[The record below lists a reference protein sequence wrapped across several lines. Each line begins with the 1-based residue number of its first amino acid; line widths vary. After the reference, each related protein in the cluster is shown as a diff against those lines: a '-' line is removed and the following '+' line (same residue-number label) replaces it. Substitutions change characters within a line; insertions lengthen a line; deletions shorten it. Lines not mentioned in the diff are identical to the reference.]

1 MGTIHRLR
9 RTGDYSRTTIWHARS
24 LAVAQVPENNRERL
38 RCCGDA
44 IDHRWDLAALGVA
57 GEAGGGDSFHVLF
70 HCQADELRSRDA
82 ALVHLRLFESAAA
95 DDDHRLEALLRRR
108 AGASESCAAEERA
121 LAEHFEQPRRV
132 EHLRAHPAFQL
143 EEVLVD

>member
-95 DDDHRLEALLRRR
+95 DDDHRLEQL
-108 AGASESCAAEERA
+108 GTSDQSEQRVLGVVEIAFDRVRFERPMIQMVPQ
-121 LAEHFEQPRRV
+121 LAEP
-132 EHLRAHPAFQL
+132 
-143 EEVLVD
+143 